1 LIKGTSYLFGSIV
14 EDNVTIEHSVLIKKK
29 VKAEKDKNGNIKAI
43 RFFIPDTE
51 GKELLS
57 DI

>member
-1 LIKGTSYLFGSIV
+1 MV

-29 VKAEKDKNGNIKAI
+29 VKAEKDKNGNTKQV